1 MSATTATVEES
12 RAELETPQL
21 ILRRSGFAAAAPLF
35 SADLAAAS
43 DLDQATQTVSSHGR
57 RLWSE
62 AARQETTDDRVLYWA
77 RLALIA
83 RLRSWQPSFQLGQR
97 DRAALITRLEH
108 ASRGHDDLVFPPD
121 DRLLGVIVT
130 GFDPCGLD
138 ADIRASNSSGV
149 AALALH
155 GATFDLDGHTVVVR
169 TALFP
174 VRWRDFT
181 GGMVESALSPHYT
194 GGDGGTAPANAVVA
208 LGQGDEDCFV
218 LETHSAAWRSDA
230 ADNEDVRAPGPVPLT
245 GSGTPGPQW
254 ARSSLPHRTMV
265 TESSGNVPVRE
276 NTSVVEVP
284 AGSEEPV
291 LRSDGPTAGSRAR
304 EGSGGNGLFNELAYR
319 GAVLRDAA
327 SRNVPTGHIR
337 TPPLRSGSD
346 ERRETTGPGIGISRA
361 ELVEQVRGMVPAALG
376 GSTDTD

>member
-35 SADLAAAS
+35 SADLAAAG
-43 DLDQATQTVSSHGR
+43 DLAQATQTVSSHGR

-62 AARQETTDDRVLYWA
+62 AARQEMTDDRVLYWA

-83 RLRSWQPSFQLGQR
+83 RLRSWQPPFQLGQQ
-97 DRAALITRLEH
+97 DRTALITRLEH

-130 GFDPCGLD
+130 GFDPYGLD
-138 ADIRASNSSGV
+138 TDIRSSNSSGV

-181 GGMVESALSPHYT
+181 SGMVESALSPHYT
-194 GGDGGTAPANAVVA
+194 EGDGATAPADAVVA
-208 LGQGDEDCFV
+208 LGQGDDGCLV
-218 LETHSAAWRSDA
+218 LETHSAAWRGDA
-230 ADNEDVRAPGPVPLT
+230 ADNEGVRAPGPVPLT
-245 GSGTPGPQW
+245 ESSVPGPQW
-254 ARSSLPHRTMV
+254 AHSSLPHQTMI
-265 TESSGNVPVRE
+265 TETSGAIPVRE
-276 NTSVVEVP
+276 NTSVIEVP
-284 AGSEEPV
+284 GGSEGPV
-291 LRSDGPTAGSRAR
+291 FRPDGPTAGSRPW
-304 EGSGGNGLFNELAYR
+304 EGSGGNGPFNELAYR
-319 GAVLRDAA
+319 SAMLRDATI
-327 SRNVPTGHIR
+327 RNVPTGHIR
-337 TPPLRSGSD
+337 TPPLRSESD
-346 ERRETTGPGIGISRA
+346 RVQETTDAGSELSRA
-361 ELVEQVRGMVPAALG
+361 DLVTQIRSMIPVILDG
-376 GSTDTD
+376 GTDTT